1 MFDTVAAVANT
12 KMFDSVATPLFL
24 TLALIVIVVLAVY
37 AFLDPRRFP
46 CMAELLAKFGLQPK
60 ADAVI
65 VTITEAK
72 LPPGDFVVQFKS
84 GDFAFDARPS
94 KDGDFYSSSWVDL
107 ERRTTHCEVIV
118 LVDGEPAMTQPVKA
132 TEVLQTAKKMPHT
145 MLVRLPGGEGGEPL
159 GAVTLRIEYPDNEKT
174 PLLDSL
180 HQDSRRLKAAVATQ
194 DFDKNT
200 QETEVLQRLLS
211 GQITCLGNDAKWC
224 RIENRPRGDKP
235 DRPLWFWCFY
245 ARETAPAS
253 DALWILPVAS
263 IVDVKGTSR
272 DSFEVTARDQSK
284 KETLFFRVPG
294 EVGIWVEGLKALRD
308 MARYDDNVAK
318 RKSWMSMG
326 GAERQSTWQ
335 QHDSSSK
342 IV

>member
-1 MFDTVAAVANT
+1 
-12 KMFDSVATPLFL
+12 MFDSVATPLFL
-24 TLALIVIVVLAVY
+24 TLALIVIVILAVY
-37 AFLDPRRFP
+37 AFLEPRRFP
-46 CMAELLAKFGLQPK
+46 CMASLLAKFGLQPK

-72 LPPGDFVVQFKS
+72 LPPGDFTVQFRCD
-84 GDFAFDARPS
+84 DFSFDCRPS
-94 KDGDFYSSSWVDL
+94 KDGRFNSSSWVDL

-118 LVDGEPAMTQPVKA
+118 LVDGEPAVVKAVKA
-132 TEVLQTAKKMPHT
+132 TEVLQTAKRSPYT
-145 MLVRLPGGEGGEPL
+145 MVVQLPGGEGGEPL
-159 GAVTLRIEYPDNEKT
+159 GVVTLRIQFPSNEKT

-180 HQDSRRLKAAVATQ
+180 HQDSRRLKAAVAEQ
-194 DFDKNT
+194 EFDKDT
-200 QETEVLQRLLS
+200 QETEVLQKLLS
-211 GQITCLGNDAKWC
+211 GPITCLGNDAKWC

-245 ARETAPAS
+245 SREASAAS

-263 IVDVKGTSR
+263 IVEVKGTSR

-326 GAERQSTWQ
+326 GAERSTTWQ
-335 QHDSSSK
+335 QHEVVSK
-342 IV
+342 NV